1 MTAIDRPCPICS
13 IVLDSPRVLQ
23 SHIALH
29 LERFS
34 LFSLPRSIASGT
46 DDDDDVANVD
56 SDKADGTMEDSRDDD
71 FEGDLDI
78 KSQSAGANVE
88 DGGNASE
95 APESRIGVADEV
107 TDAPNKKAAEA
118 ASRAPGFKIDLTEK
132 AVQAIS
138 SEVDMAEEA
147 KQPDAGGNSM
157 VAGTMAKA
165 FEDHNTPV
173 YTVAFSQDDRSVAS
187 VSDDKVVRIW
197 DLESGTSPTPLKGHK
212 SGFRSLAWSHDGRII
227 ASGSYDRTIKLWDV
241 GTSTC
246 LRTIPAHWG
255 AVSGLSFS
263 SDDKLLASASHDKTC
278 KLWNVSTGTLRSAL
292 EGHTAG
298 VWSIGISPMTSMSFQ
313 GPTIG
318 RLRSGTWLRGRY
330 FRHSKAMGEWS
341 TPSHSRPTAKYL
353 RPDPMTGPSSFG
365 IWVQENCF
373 ALSNPMKKASLQ

>member
-1 MTAIDRPCPICS
+1 
-13 IVLDSPRVLQ
+13 
-23 SHIALH
+23 
-29 LERFS
+29 
-34 LFSLPRSIASGT
+34 
-46 DDDDDVANVD
+46 
-56 SDKADGTMEDSRDDD
+56 MEDSRDDD

-107 TDAPNKKAAEA
+107 TDAPDKKAAEA

-227 ASGSYDRTIKLWDV
+227 ASGSYDRTTKLWDV

-263 SDDKLLASASHDKTC
+263 SDDKLLASASHEKTC

-298 VWSIGISPMTSMSFQ
+298 VWSIGISPNDKYVVSGSNDR
-313 GPTIG
+313 TIKIWDLATG
-318 RLRSGTWLRGRY
+318 ALLQTLKGHGASGLYPRIHARQPNTCDRIQWLDRQALGFGFRKIASHYRIPWKRHHYSSILGQRLV
-330 FRHSKAMGEWS
+330 H
-341 TPSHSRPTAKYL
+341 
-353 RPDPMTGPSSFG
+353 G
-365 IWVQENCF
+365 IWVVWPYDQDLGYYDLDKHWCSSRSFSGCLLRSILAERSANRIGI
-373 ALSNPMKKASLQ
+373 AR